1 MWFLKR
7 LLHTRMPVL
16 SGRLFFLFLTYALC
30 RVVFYC
36 HNRSIIGA
44 ARWDEWGQ
52 IVKASFVFDSG
63 SIFYINLPFIVMW
76 LLPFDRVERPVW
88 QRVISV
94 GFMVVNAVGLLVNI
108 ADIFYFPYKLSR
120 IVSDDIHYLGEPTGG
135 TLLGSMFVDY
145 WQGTLLWVSL
155 VTLLYLTCFRL
166 LRYRGGNHILAQK
179 GLRYAVRT
187 VWLAAM
193 VTFAVIGIRGYR
205 TGADA
210 YPVNVSDA
218 ALFVRP
224 EMSQVVLS
232 NPFCVIRTWGN
243 KLHGVTYMSRQEADS
258 TYVPLRRICGG
269 DGVSRPR
276 LPEDCNVVIIMLESF
291 GSPHIKS
298 LNPLFKPSQESYTPF
313 LDSLFHEGLLF
324 TDAYQGG
331 IKSIDAMPA
340 VWASIPSYN
349 KNFLRL
355 PQSQADYYAL
365 PEILADKGY
374 ATSFMHG
381 ASRESMSFVAFGKM
395 AGVQQ
400 FVSRED
406 YAKVYGGGDFD
417 GKWGIWDDKF
427 LPFVLD
433 RLDAMPRPFMSTIFT
448 LSSHEPFKVPPHME
462 GRFEEGAL
470 PIHKVMRY
478 TDHALREFFREA
490 STKPWF
496 ANTLFIMMADH
507 GSGAEDAR
515 LLSAPYNHRIPIF
528 FYMPSAG
535 LKGRIDKTVS
545 QLDIM
550 PTLLAMLGYDG
561 SVTAFGN
568 DMFDSSEKGFAAGY
582 FDGSFGVVEGGLFYR
597 LSENGLTAL
606 YDLDS
611 DPAKE
616 HDIKERADPAR
627 VRFFEAYIQQYY
639 HTVADRAFRPQER
652 GAGAVAEP

>member
-1 MWFLKR
+1 MWFFKK
-7 LLHTRMPVL
+7 LLHTRVPVL
-16 SGRLFFLFLTYALC
+16 FGRLFSLFLVYALC
-30 RVVFYC
+30 RVVFYW
-36 HNRSIIGA
+36 HNRTIIGA
-44 ARWDEWGQ
+44 ARLDEWWQ

-63 SIFYINLPFIVMW
+63 SIFYLNLPFIVMW
-76 LLPFDRVERPVW
+76 LLPFDRVERLGW
-88 QRVISV
+88 QRGTAI
-94 GFMVVNAVGLLVNI
+94 GFMVVNAVGLLVNV

-145 WQGTLLWVSL
+145 WQGTLLWLAL

-166 LRYRGGNHILAQK
+166 LRYRGGDHIFAQK

-187 VWLAAM
+187 VWLAA
-193 VTFAVIGIRGYR
+193 VVAFAVIGIRGYR
-205 TGADA
+205 TGGDA

-232 NPFCVIRTWGN
+232 NPFCTIRTWGN
-243 KLHGVTYMSRQEADS
+243 KLQGVTYMSRQEADS
-258 TYVPLRRICGG
+258 IYVPVRRICGG
-269 DGVSRPR
+269 DGIARPR
-276 LPEDCNVVIIMLESF
+276 LPEGCNVVIIMLESF
-291 GSPHIKS
+291 GAPHIKS
-298 LNPLFKPSQESYTPF
+298 LNPLFKPSQNSYTPF

-331 IKSIDAMPA
+331 LKSIDAMPA
-340 VWASIPSYN
+340 VWASIPSYK

-355 PQSQADYYAL
+355 PQSQADYYAF
-365 PEILADKGY
+365 PKILADNGY

-381 ASRESMSFVAFGKM
+381 ASRESMSFVSFGKM
-395 AGVQQ
+395 AGVQG

-406 YAKVYGGGDFD
+406 YSKACGDGDFD
-417 GKWGIWDDKF
+417 GKWGIWDDRF
-427 LPFVLD
+427 LPFALGHI
-433 RLDAMPRPFMSTIFT
+433 DALPRPFMATIFT

-490 STKPWF
+490 SAKPWF
-496 ANTLFIMMADH
+496 ANTLFVIMADH

-515 LLSAPYNHRIPIF
+515 LLGAPYNHHIPIF
-528 FYMPSAG
+528 FYMPSAE

-550 PTLLAMLGYDG
+550 PTLLAMMGYEG
-561 SVTAFGN
+561 SVVAFGN
-568 DMFDSSEKGFAAGY
+568 DMFDTSEDGFAVGY
-582 FDGSFGVVEGGLFYR
+582 FDGSFGVVEGSLFYR
-597 LSENGLTAL
+597 FSEQGLAAV
-606 YDLDS
+606 YDIDS
-611 DPAKE
+611 DPGKE
-616 HDIKERADPAR
+616 RDIKESADPAR

-639 HTVADRAFRPQER
+639 RTVADRAFMPQDWS
-652 GAGAVAEP
+652 VSVVEP